1 MNEDW
6 TVFTNKKLTTVRK
19 FVAPD
24 FKNSLFLDQMTST
37 IGQNA
42 INYTSA
48 MIGAKMSYSLALTK
62 VRPEVDQ
69 APKKSRHQSFQ
80 NDEFD
85 IFLKSVAKYIILM
98 RRSLDRLILNSKSE
112 SKRKRALGLLES
124 FARKLTGSHSN
135 STKKDLNLKVQT
147 YNVSQNVAPAR
158 EVSEKCP
165 LAKKDSAISSIS
177 DETVLNAHDEQ
188 MSDKP
193 MYDGVRDMRIEEN
206 LVAAFELK
214 EKQQRA
220 QELRNF
226 ARQQK
231 SDKIRTENTKR
242 FDAIQSTKSQKKLQR
257 QRLKDSL
264 EEKLEKAEKL
274 RQNHLYSAHKPE
286 VIGENSSPVRLRRNL
301 DVSAMQDAAQERRI
315 LDEKRRLDRI
325 ETENELRMQK
335 QLKQQRILDE
345 KAALKQMKNKERLQR
360 LQAYQSRQ
368 DEEER
373 QRQALKSRISEKLDS
388 SNQRKTSM
396 IQQVKEKAAVAN
408 QNAKIV
414 ARKINLKCDAQDNIK
429 SVDVNVVSTFI

>member
-1 MNEDW
+1 
-6 TVFTNKKLTTVRK
+6 
-19 FVAPD
+19 
-24 FKNSLFLDQMTST
+24 
-37 IGQNA
+37 
-42 INYTSA
+42 
-48 MIGAKMSYSLALTK
+48 
-62 VRPEVDQ
+62 
-69 APKKSRHQSFQ
+69 
-80 NDEFD
+80 
-85 IFLKSVAKYIILM
+85 
-98 RRSLDRLILNSKSE
+98 
-112 SKRKRALGLLES
+112 
-124 FARKLTGSHSN
+124 
-135 STKKDLNLKVQT
+135 
-147 YNVSQNVAPAR
+147 
-158 EVSEKCP
+158 
-165 LAKKDSAISSIS
+165 
-177 DETVLNAHDEQ
+177 
-188 MSDKP
+188 

-373 QRQALKSRISEKLDS
+373 QRQELKSRISEKLDS